1 MTSASGSFQTEDN
14 CRIAWRTDGDASN
27 PPLLLANSLGT
38 NLGMWDPQ
46 IEAWSK
52 RHFVIRHDM
61 RGHGASQAAA
71 AGFGIDRFARDVL
84 GLLDHL
90 EIVACD
96 FVGLSLGGMVGQYLG
111 VHAPQRLRRM
121 ILANTSAY
129 MGPPESW
136 DGRIAA
142 VRGNGI
148 AAIAGAV
155 VERWF
160 TPEFRA
166 ASSAPAR
173 ILAML
178 LATDPEGYAAACTAI
193 RNMDQRGAVSGID
206 VPTLVIGGTNDP
218 ATPPEHAEFL
228 ASAISNAV
236 LEMLPT
242 AHLSNIECPEQFSQL
257 VLDFLDSTN

>member
-1 MTSASGSFQTEDN
+1 MDSGAFLTDDH
-14 CRIAWRTDGDASN
+14 IKITWRSDGQPEN

-38 NLGMWDPQ
+38 DLAMWDPQ

-52 RHFVIRHDM
+52 HYFIIRHDM
-61 RGHGASQAAA
+61 RGHGTSEVAA

-90 EIVACD
+90 EIDASD
-96 FVGLSLGGMVGQYLG
+96 FVGLSLGGMVGQWLG
-111 VHAPQRLRRM
+111 INAPERLGRM

-136 DGRIAA
+136 DARITA
-142 VRGNGI
+142 VRENGMV
-148 AAIAGAV
+148 AIADAV

-166 ASSAPAR
+166 ASAAPAR

-193 RNMDQRGAVSGID
+193 RNMDQRGAISGID
-206 VPTLVIGGTNDP
+206 VPTLVIGGANDP
-218 ATPPEHAEFL
+218 ATPPEHAAFL
-228 ASAISNAV
+228 ASSISNAT
-236 LEMLPT
+236 LEMLPA
-242 AHLSNIECPEQFSQL
+242 AHLSNIEYPEQFSQL
-257 VLDFLDSTN
+257 VLDFLDQAH

>member
-1 MTSASGSFQTEDN
+1 MTSASGAFQTADT

-27 PPLLLANSLGT
+27 PPLMLANSLGT
-38 NLGMWDPQ
+38 NLAMWDPQ

-52 RHFVIRHDM
+52 HYFVIRHDM
-61 RGHGASQAAA
+61 RGQGASQVAAS
-71 AGFGIDRFARDVL
+71 GFGIDRFARDML

-90 EIVACD
+90 EIATCD
-96 FVGLSLGGMVGQYLG
+96 FVALSLGGMVGQYLG
-111 VHAPQRLRRM
+111 THAPERLGRM
-121 ILANTSAY
+121 VLANTSAY

-136 DGRIAA
+136 DARIAA
-142 VRGNGI
+142 VRSNGM

-166 ASSAPAR
+166 ASAEPAR

-178 LATDPEGYAAACTAI
+178 LATDSEGYAAACTAI
-193 RNMDQRGAVSGID
+193 RNMDQRATVTGID
-206 VPTLVIGGTNDP
+206 VPTLVIGGTKDP
-218 ATPPEHAEFL
+218 ATPPDHAEFL
-228 ASAISNAV
+228 AAAISSATLKMV
-236 LEMLPT
+236 PA

-257 VLDFLDSTN
+257 VLNFMGSTH

>member
-1 MTSASGSFQTEDN
+1 MDSGTFLTDDHIS
-14 CRIAWRTDGDASN
+14 IAWRSDGQPEN

-38 NLGMWDPQ
+38 NMAMWDAQ
-46 IEAWSK
+46 IEVWSK
-52 RHFVIRHDM
+52 HYFVIRHDM
-61 RGHGASQAAA
+61 RGHGASRVAA
-71 AGFGIDRFARDVL
+71 AGFGVDRFARDVL

-111 VHAPQRLRRM
+111 VHAPRRLGRM

-136 DGRIAA
+136 DARIAA
-142 VRGNGI
+142 VRDNGM
-148 AAIAGAV
+148 AAIADAV

-166 ASSAPAR
+166 ASDAPAR

-193 RNMDQRGAVSGID
+193 RNMDQRGAVSGIE
-206 VPTLVIGGTNDP
+206 VMTLVIGGTNDP

-228 ASAISNAV
+228 VSSISNAT
-236 LEMLPT
+236 LEMLPA

-257 VLDFLDSTN
+257 VLDFLDPAQ

>member
-1 MTSASGSFQTEDN
+1 MDSGTFLTDDHIE
-14 CRIAWRTDGDASN
+14 ITWRSDGQPEN
-27 PPLLLANSLGT
+27 PPLILANSLGT
-38 NLGMWDPQ
+38 DMAMWDAQ

-52 RHFVIRHDM
+52 RYYVIRHDM
-61 RGHGASQAAA
+61 RGHGASQVAA
-71 AGFGIDRFARDVL
+71 AGFGINRFARDVL

-111 VHAPQRLRRM
+111 IHAPERLGRL

-136 DGRIAA
+136 DTRISA
-142 VRGNGI
+142 VRDTGM
-148 AAIAGAV
+148 AAIANAV

-166 ASSAPAR
+166 TSSAPAR
-173 ILAML
+173 ILTML
-178 LATDPEGYAAACTAI
+178 LATDPQGYAAACTAI
-193 RNMDQRGAVSGID
+193 RNMDQRGAVCEIG
-206 VPTLVIGGTNDP
+206 VPTLVIGGIKDP

-228 ASAISNAV
+228 ASSISNAT
-236 LEMLPT
+236 LKMLPA
-242 AHLSNIECPEQFSQL
+242 AHLSNIECPDQFGQL
-257 VLDFLDSTN
+257 VLDFLGLTH

>member
-1 MTSASGSFQTEDN
+1 MDSGAFLTDDHIK
-14 CRIAWRTDGDASN
+14 IAWRSDGQPEN

-38 NLGMWDPQ
+38 NMAMWNPQ
-46 IEAWSK
+46 IEAWSE
-52 RHFVIRHDM
+52 HYFVIRYYM
-61 RGHGASQAAA
+61 RGHGGSQVAA
-71 AGFGIDRFARDVL
+71 AGFGIDRLARDVL

-96 FVGLSLGGMVGQYLG
+96 FIGLSLGGMVGQYLG
-111 VHAPQRLRRM
+111 VHAPQRLSRM

-136 DGRIAA
+136 DTRIAA
-142 VRGNGI
+142 VRDSGM
-148 AAIAGAV
+148 AAIAEAV
-155 VERWF
+155 VQRWF

-166 ASSAPAR
+166 ASAAPAR

-178 LATDPEGYAAACTAI
+178 LATDPEGYAAACEAI

-218 ATPPEHAEFL
+218 ATPPEHAQFL
-228 ASAISNAV
+228 ASSISKST
-236 LEMLPT
+236 LEMLPA
-242 AHLSNIECPEQFSQL
+242 AHLSNIECPELFSQL
-257 VLDFLDSTN
+257 VLNFLDQAH

>member
-1 MTSASGSFQTEDN
+1 MTSTSGSFQTDDN
-14 CRIAWRTDGDASN
+14 CRIAWRTDGDASK

-38 NLGMWDPQ
+38 NLAMWDAQ

-52 RHFVIRHDM
+52 HHFVIRHDM
-61 RGHGASQAAA
+61 RGHGASQVAA

-84 GLLDHL
+84 GLLVHL

-96 FVGLSLGGMVGQYLG
+96 FVGLSLGGMVGQWLG
-111 VHAPQRLRRM
+111 INAPERLGRM

-136 DGRIAA
+136 DARITA
-142 VRGNGI
+142 VRDTGM
-148 AAIAGAV
+148 AAIANAV

-160 TPEFRA
+160 TPEFQA
-166 ASSAPAR
+166 ASTAPAR

-193 RNMDQRGAVSGID
+193 RNMDQRETVSGID
-206 VPTLVIGGTNDP
+206 VPTLVIGGTKDP
-218 ATPPEHAEFL
+218 ATLPEHAAFL
-228 ASAISNAV
+228 ASSISKAT
-236 LEMLPT
+236 LEMLPA

-257 VLDFLDSTN
+257 VLDFLDPAQ

>member
-1 MTSASGSFQTEDN
+1 MDSGTFLTDDHIK
-14 CRIAWRTDGDASN
+14 IAWRSDGQPGN

-38 NLGMWDPQ
+38 NLAMWDAQ
-46 IEAWSK
+46 IEAWSEH
-52 RHFVIRHDM
+52 HFVIRHDM
-61 RGHGASQAAA
+61 RGHGASQVAA

-90 EIVACD
+90 EVLACD
-96 FVGLSLGGMVGQYLG
+96 FVGLSLGGMVGQWLG
-111 VHAPQRLRRM
+111 IHVPQRFNHM

-136 DGRIAA
+136 DARITA
-142 VRGNGI
+142 VRDNGM

-160 TPEFRA
+160 TPECRA
-166 ASSAPAR
+166 TSAAPAR

-178 LATDPEGYAAACTAI
+178 LATEPEGYAAACKAI

-206 VPTLVIGGTNDP
+206 VPTLVIGGTKDP

-228 ASAISNAV
+228 ASSISNAT
-236 LEMLPT
+236 LEMLPA

-257 VLDFLDSTN
+257 VLDFLDQAQ